1 MVKVYLFVCR
11 DGLSVMSSSRS
22 SEKQV
27 AALQNLTTLFSHT
40 FPSQFVF
47 PVLGHDDPGGSPGER
62 LGYKELA
69 GFWRHW
75 LPSEALTTFVKG

>member
-1 MVKVYLFVCR
+1 
-11 DGLSVMSSSRS
+11 MSSSRD

-27 AALQNLTTLFSHT
+27 AALQNLTTLFSRT